1 MVREEI
7 SGVELIAMNTDSQS
21 LALSEAPVR
30 ILLGEKLTKGLGTGG
45 DHILGRTA
53 AEESCDEITEVI
65 SGADLVFIACGMG
78 GGTGTGAASFVA
90 EIARKSGTLT
100 IAVVSKPFTFEGQ
113 HRCEIANMGIIDLF
127 GKVDTMIIVP
137 NDRLLAFC
145 NQNIGIDEAFQI
157 ANDVLKNSIL
167 AITEVLNTP
176 GIINLDFAD
185 IRAIMKDAGPAW
197 TSIGIGSGPNRAV
210 KAAHSALASPLLD
223 VSIDGATRVLFNI
236 VANNM
241 TLFEIDEAAEII
253 KQAVA
258 PKANI
263 IFGVA
268 VDPNVDDTRMKITL
282 IATGFVNKNEPS
294 SGRDNTE
301 LAKPLIISKQN
312 ENAPDISSFQN
323 SRELSQQL
331 QD

>member
-7 SGVELIAMNTDSQS
+7 RGVELIAMNTDSQS

-30 ILLGEKLTKGLGTGG
+30 ILLGEKLTKGLGAGG
-45 DHILGRTA
+45 DHVLGRAA

-65 SGADLVFIACGMG
+65 SGADLVFITCGMG
-78 GGTGTGAASFVA
+78 GGTGTGAASFIA
-90 EIARKSGTLT
+90 EIARKSGALT

-113 HRCEIANMGIIDLF
+113 HRGEMANIGIIDLL

-137 NDRLLAFC
+137 NDRLLDFC
-145 NQNIGIDEAFQI
+145 NQNIGIDETFQI
-157 ANDVLKNSIL
+157 ADDVLKNSIL

-197 TSIGIGSGPNRAV
+197 TSIGVGSGLNRAV

-253 KQAVA
+253 KQSIA

-268 VDPNVDDTRMKITL
+268 VDPNIDDTRMKITL
-282 IATGFVNKNEPS
+282 IATGFVDKNEPS
-294 SGRDNTE
+294 TGRDNAE
-301 LAKPLIISKQN
+301 LAKPTRSDCAAVNYIPK
-312 ENAPDISSFQN
+312 E
-323 SRELSQQL
+323 
-331 QD
+331 